1 MLQTYLGLKN
11 THSSKSWTFKPLTV
25 SWKMQWIN
33 KAKGMS
39 EDFSSWKC
47 IQLYRI
53 SLWKHTV
60 VFQKGKR
67 GLELRGSE
75 IFSILITSNATSL
88 NLTPS
93 HCTLTVFRASET
105 HVHCKVMV
113 GAFGTVNSRWTII
126 HYSDLKTY
134 TKCSFHSSLI
144 TGEDGLAAEQQ
155 CLRFLLKNTWA
166 EWALIDMGAW
176 MCVLQ

>member
-25 SWKMQWIN
+25 SWKKQWIN

-53 SLWKHTV
+53 SLWKHSV

-93 HCTLTVFRASET
+93 HFTLTVFRASET
-105 HVHCKVMV
+105 HVHCNVMV
-113 GAFGTVNSRWTII
+113 GAFGTVLSRWTII

-134 TKCSFHSSLI
+134 TNCSFHSSLI
-144 TGEDGLAAEQQ
+144 AGEDGLAAEQR
-155 CLRFLLKNTWA
+155 CLRFLLKNTW
-166 EWALIDMGAW
+166 
-176 MCVLQ
+176 